1 MLYRANIFQMYEKM
15 YFIVRQMCSFM
26 SLVCRCHGDILKLSC
41 CLLDNLERMVSFI
54 RRSR

>member
-26 SLVCRCHGDILKLSC
+26 SLVCRHGDILKLSC